1 MASGFGKGSQ
11 HGSSDVK
18 EAEPVNPSCNKPLS
32 VVSDMSSLTIRSSR
46 SSRSSSKRS
55 NATVKAAMAHLRLQ
69 QAEEAFRLEK
79 EQMEAKEREEAL
91 ERAEQM
97 EAKEREEALE
107 RAEQQRREEGQ
118 RRREE
123 EQRKEERRRKV
134 NAMARKRDLELLRLP
149 QEQQAA
155 EYEEQLWKIRLVV
168 KPLHFLIL
176 L

>member
-1 MASGFGKGSQ
+1 
-11 HGSSDVK
+11 
-18 EAEPVNPSCNKPLS
+18 
-32 VVSDMSSLTIRSSR
+32 
-46 SSRSSSKRS
+46 
-55 NATVKAAMAHLRLQ
+55 MAHLRLQ

-79 EQMEAKEREEAL
+79 
-91 ERAEQM
+91 EQM

-149 QEQQAA
+149 QEQQGA